1 VQHCITCSSAKLC
14 SLTVCLRFF
23 ITLLHTLYTTLQQ
36 SLDLILNTISADHD
50 VMLYQ
55 PLLRPNGTIVL
66 LGLVHAPHSVPQV
79 PLLMNRNAITGSLIG
94 GVKRTQEIVDLC
106 EEKKIYPD
114 VVVVD
119 CNKVDDIFEELQG
132 KSTTVQRYVL
142 DIANTMQDFMATH
155 SKVHHCTKLIH
166 HSSHC

>member
-1 VQHCITCSSAKLC
+1 VCYASGLRYYYHTHC
-14 SLTVCLRFF
+14 
-23 ITLLHTLYTTLQQ
+23 TTLQQ
-36 SLDLILNTISADHD
+36 TLDLILNTISADHD

-55 PLLRPNGTIVL
+55 PLLRPNATIVC
-66 LGLVHAPHSVPQV
+66 LGLVQTPHKIPQV
-79 PLLMNRNAITGSLIG
+79 ALLMNRNAIAGSLIG

-132 KSTTVQRYVL
+132 KSTTVQRYVM
-142 DIANTMQDFMATH
+142 DIANTLQDFTTSH
-155 SKVHHCTKLIH
+155 SKVSC
-166 HSSHC
+166 CA

>member
-1 VQHCITCSSAKLC
+1 
-14 SLTVCLRFF
+14 
-23 ITLLHTLYTTLQQ
+23 
-36 SLDLILNTISADHD
+36 
-50 VMLYQ
+50 MLYQ

-66 LGLVHAPHSVPQV
+66 LGLVQAPHKVAQV
-79 PLLMNRNAITGSLIG
+79 PLIMNRNAIAGSLIG

-119 CNKVDDIFEELQG
+119 CNKVDDIFAELQG

-142 DIANTMQDFMATH
+142 DIANTLDDFMASH
-155 SKVHHCTKLIH
+155 SKV
-166 HSSHC
+166 SSCIACS

>member
-1 VQHCITCSSAKLC
+1 MPRQTLHYITS
-14 SLTVCLRFF
+14 
-23 ITLLHTLYTTLQQ
+23 QQ
-36 SLDLILNTISADHD
+36 SVDLILNTISADHD

-66 LGLVHAPHSVPQV
+66 LGLVQTPHKVAQV
-79 PLLMNRNAITGSLIG
+79 PLIMNRNAIAGSLIG

-119 CNKVDDIFEELQG
+119 CNKIDDIFAELQG

-142 DIANTMQDFMATH
+142 DIANTMEDFMASH
-155 SKVHHCTKLIH
+155 SKVSSCTAYSYSTTCYCCTIGNH
-166 HSSHC
+166 YCCAASCC